1 MRVTHA
7 KRLFK
12 DDAAP
17 EPLLDSTRV
26 RMNKP
31 AWFIRTTLAS
41 GVIIKESLEY
51 YATYELADKA
61 ARAGSYIPNPDPL
74 ESRVQARIEAELRTQ
89 R

>member
-7 KRLFK
+7 KRLFN
-12 DDAAP
+12 DDAAT
-17 EPLLDSTRV
+17 EPLLDNTRV

-31 AWFIRTTLAS
+31 AWFVGTTLAS

-51 YATYELADKA
+51 YATYEQADKA
-61 ARAGSYIPNPDPL
+61 ARAGNYIPNPDPL
-74 ESRVQARIEAELRTQ
+74 EPRVQARIEAELRTH